1 MSYEK
6 VLNAKE
12 LVVGTKQTV
21 KALNK
26 GIVKELILARD
37 ADQIIVRELSE
48 YATELKIPVSYVDS
62 MKKLGKICGIS
73 VSATAVAIIS

>member
-6 VLNAKE
+6 VLNANQ
-12 LVVGTKQTV
+12 LVIGTKQTV

-26 GIVKELILARD
+26 GIVKELILAKD
-37 ADQIIVRELSE
+37 ADAIIIRELAE
-48 YATELKIPVSYVDS
+48 YANELKIPVSYVES
-62 MKKLGKICGIS
+62 MKKLGKTCGIS